1 MLSATSRSDAV
12 RASMILNHYVNNPTL
27 RDDVLH
33 VKTPPLSTRMRVH
46 VRVQKA
52 QPRQKTHWYKTLGL
66 QPGVPGLR
74 PDCDFGTHC
83 HETSGTERNAG
94 TSRQS
99 RNATSNQHS
108 WNRRSQTQNPIQHVA
123 SQTTSPAKNYIS
135 TTGSLILVTKG
146 RIPATQTR
154 HHRTQNLMGVEWL
167 VGRKIHTE
175 RRP

>member
-1 MLSATSRSDAV
+1 MHPDLPSINQLATHEIAGWWSFGCAGYMLSATSRSDAV

-74 PDCDFGTHC
+74 PDYDFGTHC
-83 HETSGTERNAG
+83 HETSGTQEQAG
-94 TSRQS
+94 SPGMQRATSIIPGTNDPKPKTPSNTSR
-99 RNATSNQHS
+99 
-108 WNRRSQTQNPIQHVA
+108 
-123 SQTTSPAKNYIS
+123 
-135 TTGSLILVTKG
+135 
-146 RIPATQTR
+146 
-154 HHRTQNLMGVEWL
+154 
-167 VGRKIHTE
+167 
-175 RRP
+175 RRPLLRRRIIFRPQGV